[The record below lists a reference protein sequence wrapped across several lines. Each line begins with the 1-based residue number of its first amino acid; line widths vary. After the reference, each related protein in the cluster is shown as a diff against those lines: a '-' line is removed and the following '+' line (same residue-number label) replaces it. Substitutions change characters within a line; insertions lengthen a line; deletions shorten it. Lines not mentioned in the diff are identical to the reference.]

1 MASSAG
7 DGTRH
12 EAPPA
17 VSRVRWPAS
26 FAGRLLLITLLGL
39 VLRVGYVVVVERGDP
54 LSGDAIGYHHSA
66 NLVADGR
73 GFIEPFRYIYGG
85 QEDVTFA
92 DGSVRTVVTP
102 LGHEEPTA
110 GHPPVWTLILA
121 VTSFLGFTSV
131 LAHQLT
137 GALVGALT
145 IPMAGLLG
153 RDLVSERVGLL
164 AAGFTAAYAFIW
176 LNDGLVMSETPAI
189 LAAAAASWYGI
200 RFWREPT
207 LGRAARFG
215 LLGGLG
221 ALCRAEMV
229 LFLPIVAAVAVVRAA
244 IPWRD
249 RILRFGTVGVV
260 AVAVISPWVV
270 YNLGRFA
277 EPVLLSNGTGTVW
290 VQANCDATYY
300 GPNLGYWELTCGL
313 PQPYG
318 PNGELLD
325 ESERDIVVR
334 ERAIDYIENHQRRLV
349 TTVVPAR
356 ILRTWALYDPVEQL
370 RLDIYAEERT
380 FALSVVGL
388 VQLYAMAPFAAA
400 GAWSLWRRKLPLV
413 PVAAWIPIVTFT
425 VALAFGN
432 TRYRTVAE
440 VSVVALAAVGVDAL
454 WRRLRRGDDA
464 PTAEPQGTAP

>member
-1 MASSAG
+1 V
-7 DGTRH
+7 TLRL
-12 EAPPA
+12 PT
-17 VSRVRWPAS
+17 S
-26 FAGRLLLITLLGL
+26 FVGRLLLITLLGL

-66 NLVADGR
+66 NLLADGR

-85 QEDVTFA
+85 QEDVVLA
-92 DGSVRTVVTP
+92 DGTTRTVVTP

-110 GHPPVWTLILA
+110 GHPPAWTVILS
-121 VTSFLGFTSV
+121 VVSFLGFTSV
-131 LAHQLT
+131 FAHQLT
-137 GALVGALT
+137 GALVGTLT

-153 RDLVSERVGLL
+153 RELVSERVGLIT
-164 AAGFTAAYAFIW
+164 AGLSAVYAFIW
-176 LNDGLVMSETPAI
+176 LNDGLVMSETAAI
-189 LAAAAASWYGI
+189 LAATAASWYGV
-200 RFWREPT
+200 RLWREPT
-207 LGRAARFG
+207 VRHAAVFG

-229 LFLPIVAAVAVVRAA
+229 LFLPIVAAVAMLRAA
-244 IPWRD
+244 LPWRD
-249 RILRFGTVGVV
+249 RIVRFATVGVV

-300 GPNLGYWELTCGL
+300 GPNIGYWELSCGL

-334 ERAIDYIENHQRRLV
+334 ERALDYISNHTERLV
-349 TTVVPAR
+349 TTVIPAR

-388 VQLYAMAPFAAA
+388 VQLYVMAPFALA
-400 GAWSLWRRKLPLV
+400 GAWSLWRRKLPLL
-413 PVAAWIPIVTFT
+413 PVALWIPLVTFT
-425 VALAFGN
+425 VAIAFGN

-440 VSVVALAAVGVDAL
+440 ISVVALAAVGIDAL
-454 WRRLRRGDDA
+454 WRRLRPEREA
-464 PTAEPQGTAP
+464 VAS